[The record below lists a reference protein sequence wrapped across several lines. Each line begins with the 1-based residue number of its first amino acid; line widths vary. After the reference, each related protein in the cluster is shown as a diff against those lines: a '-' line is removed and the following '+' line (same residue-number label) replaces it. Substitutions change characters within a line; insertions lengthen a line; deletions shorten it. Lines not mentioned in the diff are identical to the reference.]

1 MLPNERRITAVPAG
15 PPSTAAQGFEC
26 CDPRFLPQSAWQQ
39 VPSTAAQGFECCDS
53 PKWLRSGLGHTAIN
67 HQQPRGAANT
77 ATGRWRKVTTA
88 GQP

>member
-15 PPSTAAQGFEC
+15 PPSTAAQGFEY
-26 CDPRFLPQSAWQQ
+26 CDITEAPEVDGVIL
-39 VPSTAAQGFECCDS
+39 PSTAAQGFEYCDS